1 MNQEIG
7 SVIKFHR
14 KRLGLT
20 LTQLQERT
28 GINNGNLSKIERG
41 QQSLTNDSMKSIS
54 KALGMSLSELFSA
67 KQSHSDNVLRQNDR
81 TTKPRPHSFVS
92 DFASVDQIPEDEFV
106 SLPSITTSIDA
117 ARGGIKIEL
126 DDHHPHMFL
135 GSAFRGIVTGNLGA
149 LAAHVV
155 GDNTMEPRLFA
166 GDVVV
171 VDMGDTAVPATG
183 GVFCVVMSDATIEF
197 RRLMP
202 YPGNGLRIMCDN
214 DKYPEAVLDARQAQA
229 IHIVGR
235 VKMVRSTAG
244 L

>member
-1 MNQEIG
+1 MNQEVG
-7 SVIKFHR
+7 STIKFHR

-41 QQSLTNDSMKSIS
+41 QQSLTNDSMKAIS

-67 KQSHSDNVLRQNDR
+67 KQSHPENLRQNGQ
-81 TTKPRPHSFVS
+81 TKPRTHSFVG
-92 DFASVDQIPEDEFV
+92 DFETVDQIPEDEYV
-106 SLPSITTSIDA
+106 TLPSITTSIDA
-117 ARGGIKIEL
+117 ARGGIKIEQDPL
-126 DDHHPHMFL
+126 RPHLFL
-135 GSAFRGIVTGNLGA
+135 GGSFKGIITEHLGA

-155 GDNTMEPRLFA
+155 GDNTMEPRLFK

-171 VDMGDTAVPATG
+171 VDMGDVAVPATG
-183 GVFCVVMSDATIEF
+183 GVFCVVMSDSTIEF

-214 DKYPEAVLDARQAQA
+214 SKYPEAVLDARQAQA

>member
-1 MNQEIG
+1 MTQEIG

-20 LTQLQERT
+20 LTQLQDRT

-41 QQSLTNDSMKSIS
+41 QQSLTNDSMKAIS
-54 KALGMSLSELFSA
+54 KAFGMSLSDLFSA
-67 KQSHSDNVLRQNDR
+67 QQSTLRQNAQ
-81 TTKPRPHSFVS
+81 TKPRSYPFVS
-92 DFASVDQIPEDEFV
+92 DFETVDKIPRDEFV

-117 ARGGIKIEL
+117 TRGGIKIEQ
-126 DDHHPHMFL
+126 DHTHAHLFL
-135 GSAFRGIVTGNLGA
+135 GSEFQGIVTDNLGA
-149 LAAHVV
+149 LAVHVV
-155 GDNTMEPRLFA
+155 GDNAMEPRLFE
-166 GDVVV
+166 GDVIV
-171 VDMGDTAVPATG
+171 VDMGSTVVPSTG
-183 GVFCVVMSDATIEF
+183 GVFCVVVTDSILEF

-202 YPGNGLRIMCDN
+202 YPGGGLRIMCDN
-214 DKYPEAVLDARQAQA
+214 PKYPEAVLDARQAQA